1 MGPFSV
7 LLTLGIGRKEKE
19 WGKINIL
26 HSVFT
31 KKKALEH
38 NHVFLHHQV
47 NPKF

>member
-31 KKKALEH
+31 KKKSIRAQPC
-38 NHVFLHHQV
+38 F
-47 NPKF
+47 FTSSS